1 MPTVA
6 RVGGGAAVATIAFSV
21 WLLTGWGS
29 PDVRV
34 AVEDLAF
41 IVLAVFVTGCCMYAT
56 WRARGRQRVVW
67 GCVSAGMIGYTFG
80 SVIWAY
86 YEVWQVASPFPSIAD
101 VAYLVLPI
109 FVCIGLLAVP
119 HAASG
124 YTHGRLAL
132 DGVIVAVAFFQIGW
146 WTVVDTLLAADGTG
160 RFLLGIALAYPM
172 LDLGVL
178 TVAVLVLARAPAGQR
193 QSLALLVG
201 GMTLI
206 AVGDGIFVFTNTH
219 DNDSWVPFSSIGWA
233 LGLLLIALAALTSR
247 RHTSTRADTDQPITR
262 GAMWLPYIPIV
273 LALAAAAV
281 HFAGSPGV
289 PPALLISVLLIVLVL
304 VRQFIVVGENS
315 RLLETVAAQAM
326 RDPLTG
332 LANRALLQDRLTHA
346 MALHER
352 DDEAVTVLSMDLDD
366 FKLVND
372 GLGHPA
378 GDALLIQAAERIVT
392 CTRTGD
398 TVARMGG
405 DEFVVLMEGDEAA
418 ARLVAHH
425 VVAAFADPFVVDGY
439 ELRLCPSAGLAVAN
453 SEGPRLTADD
463 LLKRA
468 DLAMYAAK
476 RGRITGVHIYSD
488 DDVPAGMADPVQL
501 RRSAADS
508 AHDSAVA
515 FQMLGQLRHAIDN
528 FELTL
533 VYQPKL
539 DLVDASII
547 GVEAL
552 VRWPHPDRGLLG
564 PDQFLQLVRDHGLM
578 RPINE
583 LVLEQA
589 LGQVAIWR
597 DLGFRVPVA
606 VNIFAPSLADFGLP
620 DRIQR
625 ALRARDL
632 PFEILTVEIT
642 EDLLLDNREVAATAI
657 DQLRASGVRV
667 AIDDFGSGYSALS
680 YLRDLH
686 IDELKLDKGF
696 VTTITA
702 DRRAGAIVR
711 AVIDLARELGL
722 STVAEGVENAE
733 TASLLREYG
742 CQVGQGYYFSEPLP
756 PAQLLALLRTR
767 RREPDAA
774 IWN

>member
-41 IVLAVFVTGCCMYAT
+41 IVIAVFVTGCCMYAAS
-56 WRARGRQRVVW
+56 RALGRQRVVW
-67 GCVSAGMIGYTFG
+67 SCVSVGMVGYTLG

-101 VAYLVLPI
+101 IAYLVLPI

-146 WTVVDTLLAADGTG
+146 WTVVDTILAGDGAD

-178 TVAVLVLARAPAGQR
+178 TVAVLVLARAPAGRR
-193 QSLALLVG
+193 QWLALLTG
-201 GMTLI
+201 GITLM
-206 AVGDGIFVFTNTH
+206 AVGDGIFVFTNTQ
-219 DNDSWVPFSSIGWA
+219 DSDSWVPFSSIGWA
-233 LGLLLIALAALTSR
+233 LGLLLIALAALAS
-247 RHTSTRADTDQPITR
+247 HKQAGTRADTDQPITR

-289 PPALLISVLLIVLVL
+289 PPALLISVLLIILVL

-378 GDALLIQAAERIVT
+378 GDSLLIQAAERIVT
-392 CTRTGD
+392 CTRAGD

-418 ARLVAHH
+418 ARMVAHH

-453 SEGPRLTADD
+453 AEGPRLSADD

-501 RRSAADS
+501 RRRAGDS
-508 AHDSAVA
+508 AHDSAIAGSEIVS
-515 FQMLGQLRHAIDN
+515 
-528 FELTL
+528 
-533 VYQPKL
+533 
-539 DLVDASII
+539 AS
-547 GVEAL
+547 
-552 VRWPHPDRGLLG
+552 
-564 PDQFLQLVRDHGLM
+564 
-578 RPINE
+578 
-583 LVLEQA
+583 
-589 LGQVAIWR
+589 
-597 DLGFRVPVA
+597 
-606 VNIFAPSLADFGLP
+606 
-620 DRIQR
+620 
-625 ALRARDL
+625 
-632 PFEILTVEIT
+632 
-642 EDLLLDNREVAATAI
+642 
-657 DQLRASGVRV
+657 AS
-667 AIDDFGSGYSALS
+667 
-680 YLRDLH
+680 
-686 IDELKLDKGF
+686 
-696 VTTITA
+696 
-702 DRRAGAIVR
+702 
-711 AVIDLARELGL
+711 
-722 STVAEGVENAE
+722 
-733 TASLLREYG
+733 
-742 CQVGQGYYFSEPLP
+742 
-756 PAQLLALLRTR
+756 
-767 RREPDAA
+767 
-774 IWN
+774 